1 MAASTRILPPRISDP
16 RLEGLADGDPS
27 DLDAHASFER
37 LRFADAD
44 LTDADLVDIG
54 FEECALE
61 RIRLHEADL
70 TAASLVDVLASRL
83 DAPVL
88 KAPRIRMRDVRLEG
102 SRVGSAELY
111 DASLS
116 SVHITDCQLGF
127 VNLRGSKIT
136 DLLITDCAIEEL
148 DLRGTAGMRVAFA
161 RTTIGTLDLAD
172 SSLTHLDLRG
182 AEIMDLDTPTAS
194 AAPCSTRPSS
204 WRSGRSSRGSSACA
218 SRTEDRPAR
227 RISRAMPPD
236 ATCPATRAATAGRGR
251 RSRRWRA
258 RPGSG
263 RG

>member
-16 RLEGLADGDPS
+16 RLDGMADGDPS
-27 DLDAHASFER
+27 DLDAHATFER

-44 LTDADLVDIG
+44 LSDADLVDIG

-116 SVHITDCQLGF
+116 

-148 DLRGTAGMRVAFA
+148 DLRGTSGMRVAFA

-182 AEIMDLDTPTAS
+182 AEILDLDTPDGLRGAVLD
-194 AAPCSTRPSS
+194 STQLMALGPVFARHF
-204 WRSGRSSRGSSACA
+204 RVRV
-218 SRTEDRPAR
+218 ED
-227 RISRAMPPD
+227 
-236 ATCPATRAATAGRGR
+236 
-251 RSRRWRA
+251 
-258 RPGSG
+258 
-263 RG
+263 

>member
-16 RLEGLADGDPS
+16 RLDGLADGDPS

-44 LTDADLVDIG
+44 LSDADLVDIG

-111 DASLS
+111 DATLS
-116 SVHITDCQLGF
+116 SVHIADCRLGF

-161 RTTIGTLDLAD
+161 RTTIGTFDLAD

-182 AEIMDLDTPTAS
+182 AEIMDLDTPDGLRGAVLD
-194 AAPCSTRPSS
+194 STQLMALGPVFARHF
-204 WRSGRSSRGSSACA
+204 RVRV
-218 SRTEDRPAR
+218 ED
-227 RISRAMPPD
+227 
-236 ATCPATRAATAGRGR
+236 
-251 RSRRWRA
+251 
-258 RPGSG
+258 
-263 RG
+263 

>member
-116 SVHITDCQLGF
+116 SVHITDCRLGF

-148 DLRGTAGMRVAFA
+148 DLRGTAGMRIAFA

-182 AEIMDLDTPTAS
+182 A
-194 AAPCSTRPSS
+194 
-204 WRSGRSSRGSSACA
+204 
-218 SRTEDRPAR
+218 
-227 RISRAMPPD
+227 
-236 ATCPATRAATAGRGR
+236 
-251 RSRRWRA
+251 
-258 RPGSG
+258 
-263 RG
+263 

>member
-1 MAASTRILPPRISDP
+1 MAASTRLLAPRISDP
-16 RLEGLADGDPS
+16 RLEDLGDGDPS

-44 LTDADLVDIG
+44 LSDL
-54 FEECALE
+54 
-61 RIRLHEADL
+61 RLHEADL
-70 TAASLVDVLASRL
+70 TAASFVDVLASRL

-88 KAPRIRMRDVRLEG
+88 KAPRMRMRDVRLEG

-111 DASLS
+111 DSTLS
-116 SVHITDCQLGF
+116 SVHITDCRLGF

-182 AEIMDLDTPTAS
+182 AEILDLDTPD
-194 AAPCSTRPSS
+194 
-204 WRSGRSSRGSSACA
+204 GLRGAVLDSNQLMALGPVFA
-218 SRTEDRPAR
+218 RHFRVRVED
-227 RISRAMPPD
+227 
-236 ATCPATRAATAGRGR
+236 
-251 RSRRWRA
+251 
-258 RPGSG
+258 
-263 RG
+263 

>member
-37 LRFADAD
+37 LRFA
-44 LTDADLVDIG
+44 DADLVDIG

-116 SVHITDCQLGF
+116 SVHIADCRLGF

-148 DLRGTAGMRVAFA
+148 DLRGTSGMRIAFA

-182 AEIMDLDTPTAS
+182 ADILDLDTPDGLRGAVLD
-194 AAPCSTRPSS
+194 STQLMALGPVFARHF
-204 WRSGRSSRGSSACA
+204 RVRV
-218 SRTEDRPAR
+218 ED
-227 RISRAMPPD
+227 
-236 ATCPATRAATAGRGR
+236 
-251 RSRRWRA
+251 
-258 RPGSG
+258 
-263 RG
+263 